1 MSRSRTYIVSYD
13 ADELGVFR
21 RAYEEACAQLG
32 INPHSLDD
40 NTKRKR
46 DAVAGAIMI
55 AAKFGE
61 RDPVALAGYAVAVAI
76 AAPREPKS
84 PVDRRKRD
92 NLIGRLDL
100 LRSGKIAVFRAQD
113 GRRPDFTAED
123 IRALEEQLAEMDDLL
138 AKDS

>member
-1 MSRSRTYIVSYD
+1 MTRTYDVSYD

-40 NTKRKR
+40 STKRKR

-76 AAPREPKS
+76 AARREPKS

-92 NLIGRLDL
+92 NLIAA
-100 LRSGKIAVFRAQD
+100 SI
-113 GRRPDFTAED
+113 
-123 IRALEEQLAEMDDLL
+123 
-138 AKDS
+138 S